1 MANGPILFLLSVP
14 FSFYSIKK
22 QGSDSKFT
30 LFLFHLETGFEI
42 NHLIKW
48 DRRTSLKGVKLR
60 ITSLPDVPFI
70 MPFNQGQIENPF
82 NDGIYIDIFKVIQVC
97 FLLQR
102 SQINCLHIV
111 APFFY

>member
-1 MANGPILFLLSVP
+1 MAPIR
-14 FSFYSIKK
+14 K
-22 QGSDSKFT
+22 QRSDSKFT

-82 NDGIYIDIFKVIQVC
+82 NGGIYIDIFKVIQVC
-97 FLLQR
+97 A
-102 SQINCLHIV
+102 H
-111 APFFY
+111 